1 MPQYTN
7 TWILLGTYNDL
18 DPADDFST
26 YDEAGKTLVGT
37 TFQFGEMSAPD
48 VTYSNATSSF
58 NTNDAWYGT
67 PESNPTSLS
76 YDGETTQLDSHF
88 DVKATITLQ
97 DGTVLTDQNVEMM
110 QAENGDLFISNLP
123 SLGGIIGSIEVTSW
137 VAAHTGFSGEH
148 GVSKSAIGI
157 VEGDDFD
164 NDFLIG
170 AANSAHGGGGDDEFR
185 IDSSQAGNEDIVIT
199 GGESL
204 EELTQDATN
213 NPNGRIGDVLDLTG
227 LDNVTITY
235 DQTDPT
241 WDGTTSESGTA
252 TYTNDAG
259 QTVTIHFS
267 EIEHVYDRDGIVE
280 GTSGNDSID
289 IGYMGDPDGDRIDE
303 SDNTAGNND
312 DVIQAGAGDDTIKSH
327 YGNDSVDAG
336 DGNDSVWGGAG
347 DDTILGGAGS
357 DTLKAGI
364 GSDLVDGGDGDDS
377 LEGREDDD
385 TIIGGGGRDVLI
397 GGEGDDLME
406 GGDGDD
412 WFVVYASSFGNDT
425 VVGGETGD
433 DQHGD
438 ELSFGPLSSDLTVDL
453 TQGAGGASN
462 GESGV
467 VTDGTNTIN
476 FSEIERLRTGTG
488 DDSILGSDQDDRI
501 DANAGADTV
510 DAGAGDDIIDLGVYG
525 AADGD
530 ADTVILSDGDGNDTI
545 SGFDAPTDNGDGT
558 YTGGDQL
565 DVSGLTDAGGNPV
578 NVLDV
583 TVTDTNGDGTGH
595 AVLQFPNGE
604 SITLNGVDPA
614 TINSPAAL
622 QAMGIPG
629 TDGIVSGTGGDDLID
644 GSYTGDHDGDM
655 VDSSAN
661 VVEAGDGND
670 TVATGKGAD
679 TIYGGDGNDAI
690 YSGGDGDY
698 VEGGEGDD
706 TIYQGGGNDTV
717 YGGAGSDTFEIPAQT
732 GDSIYGGEDSDD
744 SDVDIIDGSSASAPV
759 NVLYTGDEAGS
770 YVGGGTFEEIEGHTL
785 TQHDDTVD
793 ASADSSGVVLD
804 GLGGNDSL
812 TGGSGDDS
820 IRGGDG
826 ADTILGGA
834 GNDTLAANNGD
845 DSVDGGAGN
854 DSLIGGSGA
863 NTLAGGDGDDSISGG
878 NAGDSIDGG
887 ADNDDISGNDGNDT
901 IFGGTGSDTIYGDAG
916 DDSLEGGDGNDSLY
930 GGAGSDTLRGGDG
943 DDYLGGSGNAETS
956 SDSLFGDAGND
967 TLYSGSG
974 LATLDGGD
982 GNDRLYVN
990 SGNTTLKGGTG
1001 NDSIHGGTG
1010 DDSMMGESGDDS
1022 FDLADDFGNDTIIGG
1037 ETGETSGDTLDL
1049 RNVTSDLTIDLTSA
1063 DAEAGSFTDGTST
1076 ATFTEIENIRL
1087 GRGSDTLVLADGSG
1101 ADAVQ
1106 GFDMTDS
1113 GDGTTV
1119 DQLDVSDL
1127 TDADGNPVNVFDVTV
1142 ADTNGDGTG
1151 DAILQFPNGESIT
1164 LAGVSPSSV
1173 NNQAALMSM
1182 GIPGPDYIVEGTSGD
1197 DLIDVN
1203 YTGDPGGD
1211 MVDADDNAEG
1221 DDDDS
1226 IVAGDGHDTIMSGSG
1241 VDTVDAGEGDDV
1253 VDGGS
1258 GNDVISGGAGNDSLM
1273 GGSGYDTI
1281 HGGDGNDTLDGG
1293 GNNDFLYGDAGDDLI
1308 RTGSG
1313 NGSVYGGDG
1322 NDTLEGNDNGQAMS
1336 GGAGNDFIDGGG
1348 GVDHLYGDDGDDTIH
1363 GGDGGDSLYGGAG
1376 SDVIVGGEGAD
1387 RIIGLEGD
1395 DNIEAGAGDYIDAG
1409 HGDDVI
1415 TIDSSLSSNGTIT
1428 VIGGEYVEEDVN
1440 DATNNP
1446 NGRIGDVLDLRG
1458 LSGVT
1463 ITYDET
1469 DSTWNGVTSESGT
1482 ATYENDAGET
1492 VTINFSQIE
1501 TVYSDN
1507 DIVEGTGGNDMI
1519 NAAYTGDP
1527 DGDMVDASDNAAG
1540 NDDDSI
1546 RAGDG
1551 DDTVWA
1557 GAGSDTV
1564 DGGSGKDSILG
1575 QDGDDTL
1582 SGGAGQDTLDG
1593 GSGDDLLSG
1602 GDDADYMSGG
1612 IGNDTLSGDAGND
1625 TLYGQSG
1632 NDSLSGGD
1640 DDDRLDGGV
1649 GEDTLY
1655 GDSGNDSLLGQGDD
1669 DALFGGDGNDTLSG
1683 GDGNDALFG
1692 GAGNDL
1698 MIGGSGDD
1706 QFSAG
1711 TGNDTIYDFGAGN
1724 SGSINDGDNTNNDFV
1739 DLTHI
1744 YNQTTYDQA
1753 VADGLID
1760 PTVIRNPLQWMRADQ
1775 ADDGVLNSSHMGG
1788 DTLTI
1793 RNGGT
1798 AVSADKLNTET
1809 TGVICFTKGTMIMTI
1824 TGERPVEELKTG
1836 DLVLTSDAGFQPLR
1850 WIGNRRLSA
1859 AQLAESP
1866 NLRPVRIRRGA
1877 LGSDLPT
1884 RDLILSPQ
1892 HRVLIATP
1900 AVERMFGTSEI
1911 LVAVKHLTELEGI
1924 DVIDDATG
1932 VDYWHFLMDRHQVVF
1947 SNGARTETLYT
1958 GSEALKA
1965 VGPDGRLEI
1974 LALFPELRT
1983 ETAIDPSAG
1992 FSPARMIASAARG
2005 RRLAQRIA
2013 QNKQFHGAESA
2024 QPQIWDYEETQVT
2037 RAG

>member
-37 TFQFGEMSAPD
+37 TFQFGDMSAPD
-48 VTYSNATSSF
+48 VTYSNATSGF

-67 PESNPTSLS
+67 PESDPTTLS

-137 VAAHTGFSGEH
+137 VTAYTGFSGEH

-170 AANSAHGGGGDDEFR
+170 AANTAHGGGGDDEFR

-241 WDGTTSESGTA
+241 WDGSTSESGTA

-312 DVIQAGAGDDTIKSH
+312 DVIQAGAGDDTVSSNL
-327 YGNDSVDAG
+327 GNDSVDAG
-336 DGNDSVWGGAG
+336 DGNDSVLGGSGADTLFGGAG
-347 DDTILGGAGS
+347 NDTLEGNDGDDQLTGGEGS
-357 DTLKAGI
+357 D
-364 GSDLVDGGDGDDS
+364 SLVGGDGDDY
-377 LEGREDDD
+377 LLAGAGD
-385 TIIGGGGRDVLI
+385 TVSVGS
-397 GGEGDDLME
+397 GDDLILI
-406 GGDGDD
+406 DG
-412 WFVVYASSFGNDT
+412 ALAGTDT
-425 VVGGETGD
+425 ITIVGGETGE
-433 DQHGD
+433 
-438 ELSFGPLSSDLTVDL
+438 ELEGTDPSTV
-453 TQGAGGASN
+453 SN
-462 GESGV
+462 GRVGDVLDLRYMSNVTINYNENDPTWNGVTSESGTATYANSAGQMV
-467 VTDGTNTIN
+467 TIN
-476 FSEIERLRTGTG
+476 FSEIE
-488 DDSILGSDQDDRI
+488 
-501 DANAGADTV
+501 TV
-510 DAGAGDDIIDLGVYG
+510 
-525 AADGD
+525 
-530 ADTVILSDGDGNDTI
+530 LSD
-545 SGFDAPTDNGDGT
+545 
-558 YTGGDQL
+558 
-565 DVSGLTDAGGNPV
+565 
-578 NVLDV
+578 
-583 TVTDTNGDGTGH
+583 
-595 AVLQFPNGE
+595 
-604 SITLNGVDPA
+604 
-614 TINSPAAL
+614 
-622 QAMGIPG
+622 
-629 TDGIVSGTGGDDLID
+629 DGILSGTGGDDLID
-644 GSYTGDHDGDM
+644 GSYTGDPDGDM

-661 VVEAGDGND
+661 VVVAGDGND
-670 TVATGKGAD
+670 TVATGQGAD

-690 YSGGDGDY
+690 YSGSDGDY

-845 DSVDGGAGN
+845 DSLDGGA
-854 DSLIGGSGA
+854 
-863 NTLAGGDGDDSISGG
+863 
-878 NAGDSIDGG
+878 
-887 ADNDDISGNDGNDT
+887 
-901 IFGGTGSDTIYGDAG
+901 
-916 DDSLEGGDGNDSLY
+916 
-930 GGAGSDTLRGGDG
+930 
-943 DDYLGGSGNAETS
+943 
-956 SDSLFGDAGND
+956 
-967 TLYSGSG
+967 
-974 LATLDGGD
+974 
-982 GNDRLYVN
+982 
-990 SGNTTLKGGTG
+990 G

-1049 RNVTSDLTIDLTSA
+1049 RNITSDLTIDLTSA

-1076 ATFTEIENIRL
+1076 ATFSEIENIRL

-1119 DQLDVSDL
+1119 DQLDVSDV

-1203 YTGDPGGD
+1203 YTGDPDGD
-1211 MVDADDNAEG
+1211 MVDADDNAAG
-1221 DDDDS
+1221 NDNDS
-1226 IVAGDGHDTIMSGSG
+1226 IVAGDGNDTIMSGSG

-1258 GNDVISGGAGNDSLM
+1258 GNDVINGGAGNDSLM

-1313 NGSVYGGDG
+1313 NGSVFGGDG

-1463 ITYDET
+1463 ITYDEA

-1711 TGNDTIYDFGAGN
+1711 TGNDTIYDFGTGN

-1798 AVSADKLNTET
+1798 AVSADKLNAET

-1824 TGERPVEELKTG
+1824 TGERPVEELRTG

-1859 AQLAESP
+1859 AQLEQSP
-1866 NLRPVRIRRGA
+1866 NLRPIRIRRGA

-1924 DVIDDATG
+1924 DVIEDAPG

-1983 ETAIDPSAG
+1983 ETAIDSSAG
-1992 FSPARMIASAARG
+1992 FSSARMIASGARG

-2013 QNKQFHGAESA
+2013 QNRQFHGAESA
-2024 QPQIWDYEETQVT
+2024 QSQIWDYEEMQMT

>member
-1 MPQYTN
+1 MPYTLDWDVTGASGDHVLNSATDTLGVTISTTATGDGSFSADNNPSYVPEDGLWTAPESDTRTVDLQFDAPVKDISFELLNVDSGSNWDEKITIIALDANGNQVPVTLTPRNPN
-7 TWILLGTYNDL
+7 TTVDGNTVHAGEESPEGGFSVDGGTDTVGVSIAGPIVSLQIIVEPDDDPNDGASQAATGWMGISDINIGGALDLVVSGTGGNDTIDVGYLGDPEGDRVDNNDALDGSNDDVIEAGAGNDVVHAGAGNDTIIGGTGDDFLHGGTGHDFISDSDGVSTVRGDAGNDTIEITGGTQLERVDGGTGDDSITISNVHVADNEDGLVAGGEGNDTITIHNSTINNVYGPRDNGYNDTGDGTDTINVSGASTVTGKIWVGDPDLTTNSPNQINISDTAFVNQIETRATDLEVNISDDAQWGDGDSLTNGDWGGKQTITVTGSGSISGTELDLGAGNDSISFSGNSSMDGNLGGGAGDDTIRFSDDATSNESISGGTGDDLIFGGGSSSNILGGEGNDTIDGGAGRDTISGGAGSDSITAGSGEDSILLGGGDTVSGGAGDDL
-18 DPADDFST
+18 FTVD
-26 YDEAGKTLVGT
+26 
-37 TFQFGEMSAPD
+37 
-48 VTYSNATSSF
+48 AT
-58 NTNDAWYGT
+58 
-67 PESNPTSLS
+67 
-76 YDGETTQLDSHF
+76 
-88 DVKATITLQ
+88 
-97 DGTVLTDQNVEMM
+97 
-110 QAENGDLFISNLP
+110 QAE
-123 SLGGIIGSIEVTSW
+123 
-137 VAAHTGFSGEH
+137 TGVIH
-148 GVSKSAIGI
+148 
-157 VEGDDFD
+157 
-164 NDFLIG
+164 
-170 AANSAHGGGGDDEFR
+170 
-185 IDSSQAGNEDIVIT
+185 IT
-199 GGESL
+199 GGETA
-204 EELTQDATN
+204 EELAIDAAN
-213 NPNGRIGDVLDLTG
+213 NPEGRIGDVLDLTG
-227 LDNVTITY
+227 LNNITITY

-241 WDGTTSESGTA
+241 WNGNTSESGTV
-252 TYTNDAG
+252 TYTNDNG
-259 QTVTIHFS
+259 DTISIQFS
-267 EIEHVYDRDGIVE
+267 EIEIVIARDEVVE
-280 GTSGNDSID
+280 GGAGDDLID
-289 IGYMGDPDGDRIDE
+289 ASYTGDPGYDRIDAN
-303 SDNTAGNND
+303 DNTAGTDD
-312 DVIQAGAGDDTIKSH
+312 DVVEAGAGDDTVSSGS
-327 YGNDSVDAG
+327 GNDLIDGGADNDSLIGGSGVDTLYGATGDDYLDGGTEDDHLDGGDGADTLHGGEGNDLLRGGYDNGPNSSLVTDG
-336 DGNDSVWGGAG
+336 DGNDSLSGGG
-347 DDTILGGAGS
+347 GHDTLEGNAGS
-357 DTLKAGI
+357 DTLEG
-364 GSDLVDGGDGDDS
+364 GSGNDS
-377 LEGREDDD
+377 LV
-385 TIIGGGGRDVLI
+385 GGSGRDALI
-397 GGEGDDLME
+397 GGEGDDHMD

-412 WFVVYASSFGNDT
+412 WFVVYASSFSNDT

-433 DQHGD
+433 DLHGD
-438 ELSFGPLSSDLTVDL
+438 ELSFGSIASDLTVDL

-467 VTDGTNTIN
+467 VTDGTNTID

-565 DVSGLTDAGGNPV
+565 DVSGLTDAGGDPV

-583 TVTDTNGDGTGH
+583 TVSDTNGDGTGH

-644 GSYTGDHDGDM
+644 GSYTGDPDGDM

-670 TVATGKGAD
+670 TVSTGQGAD

-698 VEGGEGDD
+698 VEGGGGDD

-717 YGGAGSDTFEIPAQT
+717 YGGAGSDTFEIPSIA
-732 GDSIYGGEDSDD
+732 GDEIHGGEDSDD
-744 SDVDIIDGSSASAPV
+744 SDFDVIDGSSGSAPV
-759 NVLYTGDEAGS
+759 NVLYSGDEAGS

-793 ASADSSGVVLD
+793 ASADSSGVILE
-804 GLGGNDSL
+804 GLGGH
-812 TGGSGDDS
+812 
-820 IRGGDG
+820 
-826 ADTILGGA
+826 
-834 GNDTLAANNGD
+834 
-845 DSVDGGAGN
+845 

-863 NTLAGGDGDDSISGG
+863 DSIEGDIGDDYIEGGDGDDTLYGETSGY
-878 NAGDSIDGG
+878 
-887 ADNDDISGNDGNDT
+887 
-901 IFGGTGSDTIYGDAG
+901 GGTGDDTLKGGAG
-916 DDSLEGGDGNDSLY
+916 DDY
-930 GGAGSDTLRGGDG
+930 IH
-943 DDYLGGSGNAETS
+943 GGSGI
-956 SDSLFGDAGND
+956 DSLMGEEGND
-967 TLYSGSG
+967 TLYSYAGDS
-974 LATLDGGD
+974 TLDGGS
-982 GNDRLYVN
+982 GNDRLDVYLGNNTLVGGDGDDTI
-990 SGNTTLKGGTG
+990 SGGM
-1001 NDSIHGGTG
+1001 G
-1010 DDSMMGESGDDS
+1010 DDSMLGESGDDS
-1022 FDLADDFGNDTIIGG
+1022 FALADDFGSDTIIGG

-1063 DAEAGSFTDGTST
+1063 DVEAGSFSDGTST
-1076 ATFTEIENIRL
+1076 ATFSEIENIRL

-1164 LAGVSPSSV
+1164 LAGVSPTSV

-1182 GIPGPDYIVEGTSGD
+1182 GIPGPDYIVEGTSGN
-1197 DLIDVN
+1197 DLIDGG

-1211 MVDADDNAEG
+1211 MVDAGDN
-1221 DDDDS
+1221 
-1226 IVAGDGHDTIMSGSG
+1226 V
-1241 VDTVDAGEGDDV
+1241 
-1253 VDGGS
+1253 
-1258 GNDVISGGAGNDSLM
+1258 
-1273 GGSGYDTI
+1273 
-1281 HGGDGNDTLDGG
+1281 
-1293 GNNDFLYGDAGDDLI
+1293 
-1308 RTGSG
+1308 
-1313 NGSVYGGDG
+1313 
-1322 NDTLEGNDNGQAMS
+1322 
-1336 GGAGNDFIDGGG
+1336 
-1348 GVDHLYGDDGDDTIH
+1348 
-1363 GGDGGDSLYGGAG
+1363 
-1376 SDVIVGGEGAD
+1376 
-1387 RIIGLEGD
+1387 
-1395 DNIEAGAGDYIDAG
+1395 
-1409 HGDDVI
+1409 
-1415 TIDSSLSSNGTIT
+1415 
-1428 VIGGEYVEEDVN
+1428 
-1440 DATNNP
+1440 
-1446 NGRIGDVLDLRG
+1446 
-1458 LSGVT
+1458 
-1463 ITYDET
+1463 
-1469 DSTWNGVTSESGT
+1469 
-1482 ATYENDAGET
+1482 
-1492 VTINFSQIE
+1492 
-1501 TVYSDN
+1501 
-1507 DIVEGTGGNDMI
+1507 
-1519 NAAYTGDP
+1519 
-1527 DGDMVDASDNAAG
+1527 AG

-1564 DGGSGKDSILG
+1564 DGGSGRDSILG

-1582 SGGAGQDTLDG
+1582 SGGTEQDTLDG
-1593 GSGDDLLSG
+1593 GSGDDVLSG
-1602 GDDADYMSGG
+1602 GEGADYLSGG
-1612 IGNDTLSGDAGND
+1612 IGNDTLAGDAGND

-1724 SGSINDGDNTNNDFV
+1724 SGAINDGDNTNNDFV

-1753 VADGLID
+1753 VADGLVD

-1824 TGERPVEELKTG
+1824 TGERPVEKLKTG

-1859 AQLAESP
+1859 AQLAQSP
-1866 NLRPVRIRRGA
+1866 NLRPIRIRRGA

-1884 RDLILSPQ
+1884 RDLFLSPQ

-1911 LVAVKHLTELEGI
+1911 LVAVKHLTALE
-1924 DVIDDATG
+1924 VIDLVDDACG

-1965 VGPDGRLEI
+1965 VGPCGRLEI

-1992 FSPARMIASAARG
+1992 FSPARMIASGARG

-2013 QNKQFHGAESA
+2013 QNKHCVDRVCCE
-2024 QPQIWDYEETQVT
+2024 
-2037 RAG
+2037 